1 MNKMRD
7 VIDLGSAGRAAQA
20 GTPAGDGARGPRPDG
35 DQPAEMS
42 AATAT
47 EDEEAGALQPTL
59 SQALRAEGD
68 AAVTDEENQQAEH
81 SGGSAIPQAE
91 LDRITADVIRG
102 LKSVYDPEIPV
113 DIYELGLI
121 YKVDLSDERLLA
133 IDMTLT
139 APGCPVA
146 GEMPGWVE
154 GAVRG
159 IDGVDDVKVNMVFEP
174 AWTPERMSDE
184 ARLEL
189 GWM

>member
-1 MNKMRD
+1 MEKMRD
-7 VIDLGSAGRAAQA
+7 IIDVKPKAAA
-20 GTPAGDGARGPRPDG
+20 DEDAPAVMEEATPAEECPSEEMNAEIGGA
-35 DQPAEMS
+35 
-42 AATAT
+42 
-47 EDEEAGALQPTL
+47 
-59 SQALRAEGD
+59 
-68 AAVTDEENQQAEH
+68 
-81 SGGSAIPQAE
+81 SAIPADE
-91 LDRITADVIRG
+91 LTRITAEVVKG

-121 YKVDLSDERLLA
+121 YKVDLSDERLLT

-184 ARLEL
+184 AKLEL
-189 GWM
+189 GYL